1 MQMKLA
7 IAGGTGLVGRH
18 VVAAAEAQGHEVTV
32 LSRSLGVDVVTGDGL
47 TDALTGVQTIVDVTN
62 SPSQDEQ
69 PATDFF
75 VAAAGNLQRV
85 GAQCG
90 VEHIVTLSIVGID
103 ELPTGYYA
111 AKLAHERVAAAGPV
125 PATILRAT
133 QFHEFPAQMI
143 GWAVPDGVAHL
154 PDLTVQTVAART
166 VAEVLVE
173 LAGAQPI
180 GRAAD
185 LAGPDER
192 QLIDLARTFVARR
205 GREIVVEPDVRA
217 GIPPRALMPGAG
229 ARVEPPSFEEWLD
242 GADAA
247 ALAL

>member
-1 MQMKLA
+1 MKFA

-18 VVAAAEAQGHEVTV
+18 VVEIAEAQGHEVAV
-32 LSRSLGVDVVTGDGL
+32 LSRSGGVDVVTGDGL
-47 TDALTGVQTIVDVTN
+47 ADALTGVQTIVDVTN
-62 SPSQDEQ
+62 SGTQEERYS
-69 PATDFF
+69 TDFF
-75 VAAAGNLQRV
+75 VAAAGNLQRL
-85 GAQCG
+85 GAQSG
-90 VEHIVTLSIVGID
+90 VDHIVTLSIVGID
-103 ELPTGYYA
+103 EIPFGYYA

-133 QFHEFPAQMI
+133 QFHEFPAQVI
-143 GWAVPDGVAHL
+143 GWTAEDGVAHL

-173 LAGAQPI
+173 LAGAPPA

-192 QLIDLARTFVARR
+192 RLPDLAEAIVARR
-205 GREIVVEPDVRA
+205 GSEIAIEPDDPA
-217 GIPPRALMPGAG
+217 GVPPRALLPGPGA
-229 ARVEPPSFEEWLD
+229 RIEPPSFDEWLD
-242 GADAA
+242 TEDAA

>member
-1 MQMKLA
+1 MKLA

-18 VVAAAEAQGHEVTV
+18 VVASARGQGHEVVV
-32 LSRSLGVDVVTGDGL
+32 LSRSVGVDVVSGSGL
-47 TDALTGVQTIVDVTN
+47 GDALTGVQTIVDVTN

-69 PATDFF
+69 LATDFF
-75 VAAAGNLQRV
+75 VAAAGSLQHA
-85 GAQCG
+85 GAASG

-103 ELPTGYYA
+103 EIPFGYYA
-111 AKLAHERVAAAGPV
+111 AKLAHERAAGAGPV

-143 GWAVPDGVAHL
+143 GWTAEDGVARL
-154 PDLTVQTVAART
+154 PDLTVAART

-173 LAGAQPI
+173 LAAARPT

-185 LAGPDER
+185 LAGPDQRRLVE
-192 QLIDLARTFVARR
+192 LARTFVERR
-205 GREIVVEPDVRA
+205 GSRIDVEPDDRP
-217 GIPPRALMPGAG
+217 GSPPRALLPGAG
-229 ARVEPPSFEEWLD
+229 ARIEPPSFDAWLD
-242 GADAA
+242 TDDAA